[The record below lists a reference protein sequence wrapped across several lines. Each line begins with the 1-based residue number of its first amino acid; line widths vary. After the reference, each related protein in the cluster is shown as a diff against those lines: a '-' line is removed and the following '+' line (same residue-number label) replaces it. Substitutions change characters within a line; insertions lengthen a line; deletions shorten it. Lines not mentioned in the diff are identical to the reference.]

1 MPARTKAKGSTTIA
15 DTAESQLSV
24 TAAIRKPLPED
35 IGCNRKKLLKVHAK
49 STRPAAKSRHSM
61 QSLRIKLTQL
71 KRIPAADTKPA
82 PPIRHAAHNH
92 SYRGRI
98 GRALRIL
105 AGVYVWIVA
114 STVMPSGSEC
124 WGGSATRM
132 KDTRERHMKRRPM
145 ERSLRA

>member
-1 MPARTKAKGSTTIA
+1 
-15 DTAESQLSV
+15 
-24 TAAIRKPLPED
+24 
-35 IGCNRKKLLKVHAK
+35 
-49 STRPAAKSRHSM
+49 M

-71 KRIPAADTKPA
+71 KRVPAADTKPA
-82 PPIRHAAHNH
+82 PRSGMQPTT
-92 SYRGRI
+92 SYCGRI

-132 KDTRERHMKRRPM
+132 KDTRERHMKRRPT